1 MASPLTLII
10 ANIVMQDLEEMAI
23 TKLQIPSLFYFRYVD
38 DITFLHFHRI
48 WSIVH
53 WAFSIV
59 YTRLWRLD
67 KIKDGICFLDTTIII
82 NNQRI
87 IFNTYHKAIFSG
99 KFLNFYSNH
108 PLCHKR
114 DTIISFFR
122 QNILSVTLVF
132 NKKIWSTQFTFFLK
146 MIIFFFIFSTIK
158 KRN

>member
-1 MASPLTLII
+1 MGSTVNAHNCKHCNARSGRNGDHKITNTITVLFPICWWHHILALPSDMINSTLSIF
-10 ANIVMQDLEEMAI
+10 NC
-23 TKLQIPSLFYFRYVD
+23 
-38 DITFLHFHRI
+38 LH
-48 WSIVH
+48 
-53 WAFSIV
+53 
-59 YTRLWRLD
+59 
-67 KIKDGICFLDTTIII
+67 KIMEIGVKDGICFLDTTIII

-122 QNILSVTLVF
+122 QNILSVTLAF

-146 MIIFFFIFSTIK
+146 MIIFFFIFSTIE